1 MSLTPDSNL
10 QADILSSL
18 NAIIDIAQRW
28 SIYLRRRQSRVRV
41 AKALLT
47 GTLVFLTSAAIMVAS
62 ILTQYS
68 PEYFDQNRSFLLTI
82 LGSVA
87 LVGVISGG
95 VSYHLLGRRQD
106 TRLEE
111 LSDLVQRMNNN
122 NENRNTAES
131 ALSLAEKIL
140 GLLPELVRKK
150 DQDALLFGI
159 VAFNLTIILARSPG
173 IAVVVGIAVWLYFR
187 YESNTIYDRE
197 ITKLEERRKIF
208 EQQKKDFVETL

>member
-208 EQQKKDFVETL
+208 EQQKKDFIETL

>member
-1 MSLTPDSNL
+1 MSSTPDSNL

>member
-1 MSLTPDSNL
+1 MSSIQDSNL
-10 QADILSSL
+10 QADIQSSL

-68 PEYFDQNRSFLLTI
+68 PEYFNQNRSFLLTI
-82 LGSVA
+82 LASVA

-95 VSYHLLGRRQD
+95 ASYHLLGRRQD
-106 TRLEE
+106 PRLEE

>member
-1 MSLTPDSNL
+1 MSSTPDSNL

-197 ITKLEERRKIF
+197 IAKLEERRKIF

>member
-1 MSLTPDSNL
+1 
-10 QADILSSL
+10 
-18 NAIIDIAQRW
+18 
-28 SIYLRRRQSRVRV
+28 
-41 AKALLT
+41 
-47 GTLVFLTSAAIMVAS
+47 
-62 ILTQYS
+62 
-68 PEYFDQNRSFLLTI
+68 
-82 LGSVA
+82 
-87 LVGVISGG
+87 
-95 VSYHLLGRRQD
+95 
-106 TRLEE
+106 
-111 LSDLVQRMNNN
+111 MNNN

-208 EQQKKDFVETL
+208 EQQKKDFIETL

>member
-1 MSLTPDSNL
+1 MSSTPDSNL

-208 EQQKKDFVETL
+208 EQQKKDFIETL